1 MMASMEQTEAYRTD
15 WHWGPLV
22 FDGMMDLHG
31 TFLCFHCHTAAD
43 DPVATV
49 DPAKPILALEPD
61 PAHPVPEFVLE
72 GDEVF

>member
-1 MMASMEQTEAYRTD
+1 MSEKQAATEYRTD

-22 FDGMMDLHG
+22 FDGLMGLHG
-31 TFLCFHCHTAAD
+31 TFLCFHCHPAAD

-61 PAHPVPEFVLE
+61 PAYPVPEFVLE
-72 GDEVF
+72 GAEVF